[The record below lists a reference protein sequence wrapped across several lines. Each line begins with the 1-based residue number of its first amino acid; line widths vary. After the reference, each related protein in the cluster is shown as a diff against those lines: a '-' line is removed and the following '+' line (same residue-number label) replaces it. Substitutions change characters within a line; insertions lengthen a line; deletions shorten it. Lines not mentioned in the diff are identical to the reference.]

1 MSLAAN
7 PLHLSEL
14 NQLIQDTI
22 EGTFREQRYQVIAE
36 TTGISHYPAKNQCY
50 LTLIEKC
57 DITNQVK
64 AAIKARIW
72 GPRFA
77 CIEYF
82 EKTTGQE
89 FKDNIQVLLS
99 VRVHY
104 HVQYGLSLDIEDI
117 DCNFTIGKLALS
129 RQAVIQKLLD
139 ENPEHIKEVA
149 GEYLT
154 YNKKLSFPPVIQ
166 KIALISSA
174 QADGYADFLH
184 ELYHNQYNYGFD
196 VDEYLAPVQG
206 QDAHKEIYKQLVRIF
221 ESGKKY
227 DAVVLVRGGGSQ
239 LDFQAYD
246 SYLLSRA
253 VARFPLPI
261 ITGIGHEKNESV
273 CDLMAR
279 LKTKTPTK
287 AAASIVAH
295 NHQFATRLQQLQ
307 KQIVLK
313 TNEIIIS
320 QELVLNAI
328 QNVFVSQTKDLLNQE
343 QKNLKEKINSA
354 IHAANQHIQHEK
366 VHLLRVQFNLQ
377 CNTDNRLKNDKF
389 KLQHLASSLQH
400 LDPKNVLKRGFAMV
414 YKNGKVVTDG
424 QALEK
429 NDIIQTRFYTG
440 DVESKI
446 IWK

>member
-1 MSLAAN
+1 MSVATH
-7 PLHLSEL
+7 PLQLSEL
-14 NQLIQDTI
+14 NQLIQAAID
-22 EGTFREQRYQVIAE
+22 GTFREQCFQVIAE
-36 TTGISHYPAKNQCY
+36 TTGISHYPAKSQCY

-57 DITNQVK
+57 DITNNVK
-64 AAIKARIW
+64 ASIKARIW
-72 GPRFA
+72 GPRFS
-77 CIEYF
+77 CIQFF
-82 EKTTGQE
+82 EKTTGQI
-89 FKDNIQVLLS
+89 FKDNIQVLLK
-99 VRVHY
+99 VRIHY
-104 HVQYGLSLDIEDI
+104 HMQYGLSLDIEDI
-117 DCNFTIGKLALS
+117 DCNFTIGKLALT

-154 YNKKLSFPPVIQ
+154 YNKKLQFPPVVQ

-184 ELYHNQYNYGFD
+184 ELYHNQYGYGFE

-206 QDAHKEIYKQLVRIF
+206 HEAHKEIYKQLGKIY
-221 ESGKKY
+221 ESGIKY

-246 SYLLSRA
+246 TYLLSRA
-253 VARFPLPI
+253 IARFPLPI
-261 ITGIGHEKNESV
+261 ITGIGHEKNESL

-287 AAASIVAH
+287 AAATIVAH

-328 QNVFVSQTKDLLNQE
+328 QNVFTSQLKDLLYQE
-343 QKNLKEKINSA
+343 KKNLQERINTA

-377 CNTDNRLKNDKF
+377 CNTDNRLKTEKF
-389 KLQHLASSLQH
+389 KLQHFTNSLQH

-414 YKNGKVVTDG
+414 YKNGKVITDG
-424 QALEK
+424 ATLEK
-429 NDIIQTRFYTG
+429 HDIIQTRFYTG
-440 DVESKI
+440 AIESKI
-446 IWK
+446 I